1 MLAVLIV
8 DRLDSLAIDLV
19 ELSERFAEKVL
30 PTVDGIIGVLG
41 GPLARGCQ
49 FPLVEVGI
57 GGHVFVLEFLGDF
70 FPAYLGKEVQP
81 FAHPV
86 LQEKIVGNGQ
96 QVLVSQFGV
105 KLENVQVSPVLSG
118 KPVIED
124 PAVLAQLMS
133 PGIDEGFVL
142 EVLMK
147 AARMG
152 SRLSSGLEVESAP
165 ADHGRTGQVLLE
177 RPTSLW

>member
-1 MLAVLIV
+1 MRRYVLDLLAVLIV

-19 ELSERFAEKVL
+19 ELSERLAEKVL

-124 PAVLAQLMS
+124 LAVLAQLMS

-147 AARMG
+147 AIRMG
-152 SRLSSGLEVESAP
+152 SRLERAR
-165 ADHGRTGQVLLE
+165 GRVRNG
-177 RPTSLW
+177 